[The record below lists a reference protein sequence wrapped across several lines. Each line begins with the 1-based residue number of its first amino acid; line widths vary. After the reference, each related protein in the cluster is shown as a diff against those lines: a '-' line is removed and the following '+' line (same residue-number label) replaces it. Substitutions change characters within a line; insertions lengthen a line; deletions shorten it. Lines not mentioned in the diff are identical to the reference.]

1 MNSASTY
8 HGIDLHYGCDA
19 SALQREL
26 RQRWCELSLDEETRE
41 FVDAAP
47 RRRHG
52 LLLSAVHRG
61 LRPFFSDFDINGW
74 LGTYPLFLLSTEQ
87 WRHLLGETPAL
98 TALDIGAAS
107 GDVTQRFAPLFS
119 DVLATET
126 SRPMARRLRRRG
138 LRCEVM
144 DASQA
149 SVPGGPYDVV
159 FCLNVIDRCDR
170 PRSLLRSALGA
181 VRPGGRLVVAAPLPL
196 APFVYAGGATRAPAE
211 PIVADGP
218 NWETCVGRLWRN
230 VFAPLGGEL
239 ISLTRAPYLSMG
251 DSRSAIYVLDDAV
264 WVIRRPAGPARLD
277 DAPQTL

>member
-1 MNSASTY
+1 MSSASTY
-8 HGIDLHYGCDA
+8 HGIDLHYACDP

-26 RQRWCELSLDEETRE
+26 RLRLRELSLDDETRG
-41 FVDAAP
+41 FVDSAP

-52 LLLSAVHRG
+52 WLVSTVHRG
-61 LRPFFSDFDINGW
+61 LRPFLSDFDINGL
-74 LGTYPLFLLSTEQ
+74 LGTYPLFLLSRAQ
-87 WRHLLGETPAL
+87 WRQLLGSAPDL
-98 TALDIGAAS
+98 SALDIGAAA
-107 GDVTQRFAPLFS
+107 GDVTQRFAPLFG
-119 DVLATET
+119 DVLTTET

-138 LRCEVM
+138 MRCEVI
-144 DASQA
+144 DACQA
-149 SVPGGPYDVV
+149 RLPGEPYDVV

-170 PRSLLRSALGA
+170 PKSLLRSALGA

-196 APFVYAGGATRAPAE
+196 APFVYDGGATRAPKE

-230 VFAPLGGEL
+230 VLEPLGGNL

-264 WVIRRPAGPARLD
+264 WVIHRPAGPERLD
-277 DAPQTL
+277 DAPQRL